1 MRVAVVDKKD
11 MVLKVER
18 SSVKFDGETLPFSL
32 MDILCLNHRVT
43 LGSRD
48 ILKLNENGI
57 SLLIVAHDNKNVS
70 MLHSANSRRG
80 ELRLAQYE
88 ALSLRLEIAKYF
100 VSQKMISHVEHLKH
114 LNIVLEHEEILEEVA
129 KSETIASLMGLEGK
143 FAKRYFK
150 VYFPLFPLGYVPK
163 KRTKN
168 PPKDVVNAMLSFW
181 YSLYYNIIT
190 VKLLS
195 MGFDPIV
202 GYLHTPFRTH
212 NALSSDLLELFR
224 AEINHT
230 VLGLFQKELLSHE
243 DFSKSNGGVYL
254 KFEGRKKVWR
264 EFVDMV
270 DVLNPKLKE
279 EVARLRKVIEV
290 SDEKI

>member
-1 MRVAVVDKKD
+1 MRVAIVDKKD
-11 MVLKVER
+11 IVLKVER

-32 MDILCLNHRVT
+32 MDILYLNHRVT

-57 SLLIVAHDNKNVS
+57 SLLLVSHNNTNIS
-70 MLHSANSRRG
+70 MLHSANAKRG

-88 ALSLRLEIAKYF
+88 ALSFRLAIAKYF
-100 VSQKMISHVEHLKH
+100 VTKKIETHAEHLRH
-114 LNIVLEHEEILEEVA
+114 LKVELVSLDVLKEVEEAQSV
-129 KSETIASLMGLEGK
+129 ASLMGLEGK

-150 VYFPLFPLGYVPK
+150 AFFGLFPQEVAPK
-163 KRTKN
+163 KRSKN
-168 PPKDVVNAMLSFW
+168 PPKDVVNALLSFW

-195 MGFDPIV
+195 VGFDPII

-212 NALSSDLLELFR
+212 NALASDLLELFR

-230 VLGLFQKELLSHE
+230 VLGIFQKKLLTKE
-243 DFSKSNGGVYL
+243 DFSHSAGGVYL
-254 KFEGRKKVWR
+254 KFEGRKKVWG
-264 EFVDMV
+264 EFVSLV
-270 DVLNPKLKE
+270 DVLNPRLKE
-279 EVARLRKVIEV
+279 EIAHLRKSIEV
-290 SDEKI
+290 RDEKV